1 MQYEKEQRLRL
12 WLTTRSYAE
21 RTRDEI
27 TRIVKTFLIYCEE
40 KHIDANRLRIAEAE
54 GYREHRALE
63 KKRSVTTVNKELSFL
78 STYYDYLIFTGSTLS
93 NPFRAVEKMK
103 HRVRLPRGIFTEE
116 EIEILFE
123 NIEILSLKDIFFYT
137 CIELLYT
144 TGMRVS
150 ELESLE
156 RSQVNT
162 VEGFL
167 KLQDT
172 KAKKERIVPLPEY
185 TCDILN
191 EFLLRNKQD
200 KPFTHGKSRSLNRWL
215 NDTLKRLCEKLELPK
230 ITCHGFRHTL
240 ATHMIKSGADIRQV
254 QEYLGHKRL
263 KTTEVY
269 TRVFPDELLSVI
281 EDNHPREKIYTTNT
295 ESEVKN
301 EVNKADRL

>member
-1 MQYEKEQRLRL
+1 MYNGGVRVQYEKEQRLRL

-200 KPFTHGKSRSLNRWL
+200 K
-215 NDTLKRLCEKLELPK
+215 
-230 ITCHGFRHTL
+230 HGFRHTL